1 MILVNDMKKMVHEV
15 HDYSKRYKELLI
27 KYLERGYVVNLEPV
41 QAQVYDR
48 SETYAEAESKPTA
61 NDMADTETLLKD
73 FGVTGELPDFKSAFE
88 MNRWRRKTIKS
99 VL

>member
-1 MILVNDMKKMVHEV
+1 MIDNSKKMVHEV

-73 FGVTGELPDFKSAFE
+73 FGVTGELPDFKSEIGRAH
-88 MNRWRRKTIKS
+88 
-99 VL
+99 V